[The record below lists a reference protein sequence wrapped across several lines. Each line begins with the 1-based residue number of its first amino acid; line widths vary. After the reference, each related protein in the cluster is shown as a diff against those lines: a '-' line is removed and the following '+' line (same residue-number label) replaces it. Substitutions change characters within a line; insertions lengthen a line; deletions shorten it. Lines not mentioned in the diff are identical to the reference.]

1 VRREI
6 WKESL
11 VAVVK
16 VERELDPRL
25 LMDIA
30 LTRYRDAIDRL
41 RYMLSSM
48 IDRVG
53 TAHHLGG
60 GSSWPRELSR

>member
-1 VRREI
+1 M
-6 WKESL
+6 WKEPL

-16 VERELDPRL
+16 VGRELDPRL

-48 IDRVG
+48 IEGLVRRI
-53 TAHHLGG
+53 TSG